1 MPTINAA
8 SILALD
14 VGAQRIGVARAST
27 IAKIAS
33 PLTTIINND
42 DVVDAI
48 AKLISQEDA
57 GALVVGFP
65 RNLQSQETAQTRS
78 VQDFVKILQEH
89 ITLPVYFQDE
99 ALTSNKA
106 EAELEARR
114 KPYAKGDIDA
124 LAATYILDDFLQ
136 EQGRSLL

>member
-1 MPTINAA
+1 MPAING
-8 SILALD
+8 SSVLALD
-14 VGAQRIGVARAST
+14 VGAQRIGVARASV

-33 PLTTIINND
+33 PLTTVIHD
-42 DVVDAI
+42 ASVVESI
-48 AKLISQEDA
+48 MGLIKQEDA
-57 GALVVGFP
+57 GILVVGLP

-78 VQDFVKILQEH
+78 VRDFVTLLQEH
-89 ITLPVYFQDE
+89 ITIPVYFQDE

-136 EQGRSLL
+136 EQGNSLI